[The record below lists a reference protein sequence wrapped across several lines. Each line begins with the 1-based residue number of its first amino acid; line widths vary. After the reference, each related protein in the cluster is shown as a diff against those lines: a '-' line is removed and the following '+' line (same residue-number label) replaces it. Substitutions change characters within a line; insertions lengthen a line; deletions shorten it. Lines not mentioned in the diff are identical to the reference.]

1 MSVTN
6 RRSVTVTLTP
16 QELTDIRVSVLTRLD
31 LIGKRTDPDE
41 TPAEAAERQARYER
55 VRALMAEGGVL
66 HRAMIE
72 SLAHGVK
79 EVT

>member
-1 MSVTN
+1 MSITN
-6 RRSVTVTLTP
+6 RRSVSVTLTP

-31 LIGKRTDPDE
+31 LINSRGDPGE
-41 TPAEAAERQARYER
+41 TPGEAVERQARYER
-55 VRALMAEGGVL
+55 VRALMDEGGVL

-79 EVT
+79 EIT